1 MGVLISGGGRTLMNL
16 HRLIQAGQLNAQ
28 VAVVVAS
35 RPCKGA
41 ELARQAGL
49 DVHVV
54 SYKKA
59 KDAQDYSNQITRL
72 LSRAGA
78 ELVVMAGFLSMWV
91 IPPEFAGRV
100 INIHPALLPGFGG
113 HGMYGLRVHQAVL
126 DAGCKVTGCTVHFVT
141 NEYDRGPIILQRTVP
156 VLEDDT
162 PETLADRVFQQECI
176 AMPEAVALYAAGR
189 LRIEGDRVRVL
200 EPHQGTE
207 NEPAGSQRPAKTG

>member
-28 VAVVVAS
+28 IAIIIAS
-35 RPCKGA
+35 RPCKGV

-59 KDAQDYSNQITRL
+59 TDPQDYSNQITKL
-72 LSRAGA
+72 LSEAGVG
-78 ELVVMAGFLSMWV
+78 LVVMGGFLSMWL
-91 IPPEFAGRV
+91 IPPQFTGHV

-113 HGMYGLRVHQAVL
+113 DGMYGPRVHQAVL
-126 DAGCKVTGCTVHFVT
+126 EAGCKVTGCTVHFVT
-141 NEYDRGPIILQRTVP
+141 NEYDRGPIIVQRTVP
-156 VLEDDT
+156 VMEGDT

-176 AMPEAVALYAAGR
+176 ALPEAVAMYAAGR
-189 LRIEGDRVRVL
+189 LRIEGNRVRVL
-200 EPHQGTE
+200 DPGQGSE
-207 NEPAGSQRPAKTG
+207 SRSPAQQRAKAK